1 MSEIFKL
8 LLFLAVWIVIMK
20 IVLPRRGV
28 PTGMSGTCNTG
39 DRYKDNETEDKK
51 DSGGE

>member
-20 IVLPRRGV
+20 IVLPRMGV
-28 PTGMSGTCNTG
+28 PT
-39 DRYKDNETEDKK
+39 
-51 DSGGE
+51 